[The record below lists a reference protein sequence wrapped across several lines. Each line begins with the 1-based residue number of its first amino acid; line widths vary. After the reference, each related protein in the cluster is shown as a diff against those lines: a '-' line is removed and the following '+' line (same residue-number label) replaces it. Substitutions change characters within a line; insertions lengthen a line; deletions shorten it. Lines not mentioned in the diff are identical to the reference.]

1 MPIIITATI
10 ADAAPILALQKRAY
24 AAEAR
29 LYEDQAIPPL
39 TQTLA
44 SLQQE
49 IETITVLKAT
59 ENDVIVGSVRAH
71 LDGQVCKIGRLI
83 VEPARQ
89 GRGIGSALLCAVE
102 RSFSAAIVFELFT
115 GSKSES
121 NIRLY
126 RRHGYQVTRTTP
138 LSERVTLVVMNKMAP
153 AGGEQP

>member
-1 MPIIITATI
+1 MPIITTATI
-10 ADAAPILALQKRAY
+10 TDAAPILALQKRAY

-89 GRGIGSALLCAVE
+89 GRGIGSALLRAIE
-102 RSFSAAIVFELFT
+102 GSFPNAARFELFA
-115 GSKSES
+115 GSKSEA

-126 RRHGYQVTRTTP
+126 RRHGYAVTQTSP
-138 LSERVTLVVMNKMAP
+138 LSERVTLVVMNKPAP
-153 AGGEQP
+153 GEAGQP